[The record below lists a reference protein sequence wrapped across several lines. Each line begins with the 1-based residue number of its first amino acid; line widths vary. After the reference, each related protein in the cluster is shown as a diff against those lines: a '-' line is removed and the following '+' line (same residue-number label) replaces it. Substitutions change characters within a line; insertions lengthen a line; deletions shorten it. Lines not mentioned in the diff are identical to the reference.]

1 MYNFDEYDNKLR
13 EFETAVVIAV
23 NMEISDKIGSEEAY
37 QRIKSGYSR
46 LKKFRKNEKKN
57 AA

>member
-13 EFETAVVIAV
+13 EFEMVVITAV
-23 NMEISDKIGSEEAY
+23 NMEISNKISSEEAY
-37 QRIKSGYSR
+37 QRIKSGYAN

-57 AA
+57 TI